1 MSRAIAMLLAAAVL
15 SACGKTDPAPPAPD
29 LTPAGPASAPAEA
42 ASAAAAP
49 PAEMRP
55 ATLQSAQAQQ
65 QLVEQLSGVW
75 KPVDEQLLMTIR
87 GDLSDGQVDI
97 MIGNQHI
104 PAAVESV
111 DARNSIVVLQ
121 VDLNGSAATWS
132 FRRIVDEQGAFHF
145 RATLHNGVESELSF
159 VRNLSESDAARLAS
173 ASEQERIN
181 RNAAQ
186 KALHEAAPDAR
197 Q

>member
-1 MSRAIAMLLAAAVL
+1 MSRVIAMLLAAAAL
-15 SACGKTDPAPPAPD
+15 TACGKTDPAPAAPD
-29 LTPAGPASAPAEA
+29 LPPSSPASAPAEA
-42 ASAAAAP
+42 ASAALQ

-55 ATLQSAQAQQ
+55 AALQSVQAQQ
-65 QLVEQLSGVW
+65 TLVEQLSGVW

-159 VRNLSESDAARLAS
+159 VRNLSASDAARLAS

-186 KALHEAAPDAR
+186 KVLHEAAPDAR